1 LSTEQAAP
9 PAGPL
14 SRGQLRVVVVSI
26 MVCMTLSALD
36 LTIVS
41 TAAPKILGDLEG
53 LNYLSWLF
61 NIYVI
66 VAGITTPL
74 YGKLSDMFGTRRLYL
89 FALATFLVGSALSGL
104 AQTMLQLVL
113 FRGLQG
119 IGAGGLSVL
128 TMTVIAELVPPADRG
143 KYMGMF
149 GSVLGVGA
157 IAGPLLGG
165 LLTDALSWRWIFYI
179 NLPLGL
185 IALVA
190 IFRAMKLP
198 PKHSDQPID
207 YLGFTL
213 LAGLVAAITLVTSWG
228 GERYAWDSA
237 TILLMIG
244 AAVVLLALFVARQ
257 LTAPE
262 PIMPPRM
269 FKVSSVTFACLANLF
284 VHTWAMVVP
293 AFVPLFVQLAMGRT
307 ATNTALLQLPNIL
320 ALMLISTVSGN
331 LITKWR
337 RYKWAP
343 VLGTLLGMVS
353 LFLFS
358 TMTPTTSQFLLIAY
372 MALFGVA
379 IGLCM
384 QPLLVAIQ
392 VTAPEAD
399 MGAAIA
405 AGTFSQRIGG
415 AIGFAA
421 ITALFTG
428 WLGARLATAG
438 LTGDAGSGG
447 SLDSLSPQTQAVVHQ
462 AYADSLSKVFLWT
475 IPVVAAGFLFSLL
488 LKNIK
493 VAGDVEIDV

>member
-1 LSTEQAAP
+1 MATEQEAQP
-9 PAGPL
+9 GRL
-14 SRGQLRVVVVSI
+14 QGGQLRVIVVSI
-26 MVCMTLSALD
+26 MVCMVLSALD

-41 TAAPKILGDLEG
+41 TAAPKIVGELDG
-53 LNYLSWLF
+53 LPYLSWLF
-61 NIYVI
+61 NTYVI
-66 VAGITTPL
+66 VAGVTTPL

-89 FALATFLVGSALSGL
+89 FALSTFLLGSALSGL
-104 AQTMLQLVL
+104 AQTMFQLVA
-113 FRGLQG
+113 FRAVQG
-119 IGAGGLSVL
+119 IGAGGLTVL
-128 TMTVIAELVPPADRG
+128 TITVIAEVVPPADRG

-190 IFRAMKLP
+190 IFRALKLP
-198 PKHSDQPID
+198 PKRSDRPID
-207 YLGFTL
+207 FLGFAL
-213 LAGLVAAITLVTSWG
+213 LAGLVVAITLVTSWG
-228 GERYAWDSA
+228 GGEYDWGSS
-237 TILLMIG
+237 TILLLIG
-244 AAVVLLALFVARQ
+244 ASAVLLVLFVARQ

-269 FKVSSVTFACLANLF
+269 FKVSSVTLACLANVF
-284 VHTWAMVVP
+284 VHTWATVVP

-320 ALMLISTVSGN
+320 ALMVVSTVSGN

-343 VLGTLLGMVS
+343 VLGTALGVVS
-353 LFLFS
+353 LLLFAS
-358 TMTPTTSQFLLIAY
+358 MTPDTSQFLLMAY
-372 MALFGVA
+372 MALFGIA

-399 MGAAIA
+399 MGAAVA

-415 AIGFAA
+415 AVGFAVMA
-421 ITALFTG
+421 ALFSG
-428 WLGARLATAG
+428 WLGSRLATVG
-438 LTGDAGSGG
+438 LTEKTASAD
-447 SLDSLSPQTQAVVHQ
+447 SLGSLSPQTQALVHQ
-462 AYADSLSKVFLWT
+462 AYADAISEVFLWT
-475 IPVVAAGFLFSLL
+475 VPVVAAGLLISLL

-493 VAGDVEIDV
+493 VDEDVEIDV